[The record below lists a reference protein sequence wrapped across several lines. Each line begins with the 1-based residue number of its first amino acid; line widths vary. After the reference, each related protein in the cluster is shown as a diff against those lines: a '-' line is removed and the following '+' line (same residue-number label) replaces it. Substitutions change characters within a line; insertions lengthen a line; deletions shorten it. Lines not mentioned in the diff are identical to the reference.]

1 MAKKKR
7 EVEVEE
13 KEKHEK
19 KKEETEKK
27 ATKPK
32 KLSPETVID
41 SQKAFIMTASS
52 IESKFKHTFQAWL
65 YEQEKLRQERFSSG
79 SIGLDTA
86 LGGEGLPEGR
96 LIEIYGPPSGG
107 KTSLGLEIAWHR
119 QQQALKRRA
128 AGDLSVPAGI
138 VFIDAEHKFDRRLL
152 SKWRGGFHPEF
163 TVFAEPETGEDAFG
177 LMYSYAESAGTALI
191 MLDSISA
198 IQPGKKLKED
208 DQTTHYGVQ
217 AGFIADW
224 LPKLTGAAARTGVP
238 MILINQVRAN
248 LKAGQFATKINQ
260 FNKGGGWSLKH
271 RVAISIFF
279 DKSQTGYKPGQKD
292 EDGNFKRE
300 DSKYKGQWS
309 KGTIVR
315 NHSGDTFFND
325 FEVFLEFGKRFL
337 TAGELLKMGKSL
349 GVIHQGGGGW
359 TTIYDEKFQGLD
371 PATDY
376 IDTNPE
382 VMSKLWDDVKRMQL
396 VGRAPIMDV
405 NALDEVAEEAELGA
419 GNSE

>member
-1 MAKKKR
+1 MAKKKT
-7 EVEVEE
+7 EVEE
-13 KEKHEK
+13 KDKHEK
-19 KKEETEKK
+19 KKVEKEKK
-27 ATKPK
+27 SK
-32 KLSPETVID
+32 KEKNEPDVID

-52 IESKFKHTFQAWL
+52 IESKFKHTFHAWL
-65 YEQEKLRQERFSSG
+65 YEQEKLKQERFSSG
-79 SIGLDTA
+79 SMGLDTA

-119 QQQALKRRA
+119 QRQALDKRA

-152 SKWRGGFHPEF
+152 SKWRGGFHPDF

-208 DQTTHYGVQ
+208 DQTSYYGMQ
-217 AGFIADW
+217 AGFISAW

-248 LKAGQFATKINQ
+248 LKAGQYATKINQ

-279 DKSQTGYKPGQKD
+279 DKTQSGYKPGKKD
-292 EDGNFKRE
+292 EDGKYTQE

-325 FEVFLEFGKRFL
+325 FDVFLEFGKRFL

-359 TTIYDEKFQGLD
+359 TTIYDEKLQGMD
-371 PATDY
+371 PATEY

-382 VMSKLWDDVKRMQL
+382 ILGRLWNDVKKMQL
-396 VGRAPIMDV
+396 LGRVPIMDV
-405 NALDEVAEEAELGA
+405 NELDEAADAAELGVED
-419 GNSE
+419 SEQF